1 MLSITQARAV
11 HLAAQGLLQ
20 SPARKASRSAL
31 LRSIERMALLQ
42 IDTIHVVNRS
52 PYLVLFARLGNYP
65 PVWLEDAL
73 AQGQLFET
81 WAHEACFAPRADLLL
96 HRAYNRS
103 SRRHWGLTSA
113 VVNQTVQRPHL
124 DKLLAH
130 VHTNGPVKSS
140 DFKGNDTRTSAW
152 WGWKDEKRWLETL
165 FASGELMVARRENF
179 HRVYDLTERVA
190 SEVHGAEA
198 SGAPS
203 DELVQLAW
211 IEKTV
216 TALGITQARWIHD
229 YFRTKPR
236 LRDADL
242 DALVDSGVLLRVA
255 VDGWASPGYVHRTN
269 KALLTKAV
277 KGKLQATHTA
287 LLSPFDPVVWDR
299 ERAATLFDFD
309 YRLECYTP
317 EPKRVHGYFVLP
329 ILCCGELIGRLDAKA
344 HRAQGVFEVKT
355 LFAQPDMRWSDEQV
369 ASVARAIANF
379 AAWHGTPVVTLTKA
393 QPAALVKR
401 LRSALASHAAG
412 STHYK

>member
-1 MLSITQARAV
+1 L
-11 HLAAQGLLQ
+11 LLQ
-20 SPARKASRSAL
+20 T
-31 LRSIERMALLQ
+31 IERMALLQ

-96 HRAYNRS
+96 HRAYNRNA
-103 SRRHWGLTSA
+103 RRHWGLTSA
-113 VVNQTVQRPHL
+113 VTNQAAQRPHL

-130 VHTNGPVKSS
+130 IRDSGAVKSS
-140 DFKGNDTRTSAW
+140 DFKRNDTRTSAW

-190 SEVHGAEA
+190 PEVQADEANAEPPA
-198 SGAPS
+198 

-211 IEKTV
+211 IEKAV
-216 TALGITQARWIHD
+216 LALGITQARWIHD

-242 DALVDSGVLLRVA
+242 DALVDTGVLLRVA
-255 VDGWASPGYVHRTN
+255 VVGWASPAYVHHTH
-269 KALLTKAV
+269 KALLTKAAA
-277 KGKLQATHTA
+277 GKLLATHTA

-299 ERAATLFDFD
+299 ERATTLFDFD

-344 HRAQGVFEVKT
+344 HRAQGVFEVRA
-355 LFAQPDMRWSDEQV
+355 LFVQPGMRWTDVQV
-369 ASVARAIANF
+369 ESVAKAIADF
-379 AAWHGTPVVTLTKA
+379 AAWHGTPEVQIAKA
-393 QPAALVKR
+393 QPAVLVKR
-401 LRSALASHAAG
+401 LRNALVAHASDANR
-412 STHYK
+412 S

>member
-20 SPARKASRSAL
+20 APARKATRPAL
-31 LRSIERMALLQ
+31 LRTIERMALLQ

-81 WAHEACFAPRADLLL
+81 WAHEACFALRADLLL

-103 SRRHWGLTSA
+103 ARRHWGLTNA
-113 VVNQTVQRPHL
+113 VTNQEANRPQL
-124 DKLLAH
+124 DNLLAH
-130 VHTNGPVKSS
+130 IRANGPVKSS

-190 SEVHGAEA
+190 PEVQGAEVN
-198 SGAPS
+198 GAPS
-203 DELVQLAW
+203 DELMQSAW
-211 IEKTV
+211 IEKAV
-216 TALGITQARWIHD
+216 AALGITQARWIND

-242 DALVDSGVLLRVA
+242 DVLVNGGVLLRVA
-255 VDGWASPGYVHRTN
+255 VDGWASTGYVHHTH
-269 KALLTKAV
+269 KALLNKAAA
-277 KGKLQATHTA
+277 GNLQATHTA

-344 HRAQGVFEVKT
+344 HRAQGVFEVRA
-355 LFAQPDMRWSDEQV
+355 LFAQPGAAWTDAQV
-369 ASVARAIANF
+369 ESVAKAIADF
-379 AAWHGTPVVTLTKA
+379 ADWHGTPKVQVAKA
-393 QPAALVKR
+393 QPATLVKR
-401 LRSALASHAAG
+401 LRSALAAQASATNP
-412 STHYK
+412 S

>member
-1 MLSITQARAV
+1 MLSITQARAL

-20 SPARKASRSAL
+20 APARKASRPAL
-31 LRSIERMALLQ
+31 LRTIERMALLQ

-103 SRRHWGLTSA
+103 ARRHWGLTSA
-113 VVNQTVQRPHL
+113 VTNQEAQRPQL

-130 VHTNGPVKSS
+130 IHAKGPVKSS

-190 SEVHGAEA
+190 PEVLAVEA
-198 SGAPS
+198 SPLTPS
-203 DELVQLAW
+203 DEFVQLAW
-211 IEKTV
+211 IEKAV
-216 TALGITQARWIHD
+216 AALGITQARWIHD

-255 VDGWASPGYVHRTN
+255 VDGWASPAYVHHTH
-269 KALLTKAV
+269 KSLLTKADA
-277 KGKLQATHTA
+277 GKLLATHTA

-299 ERAATLFDFD
+299 ERAATLFGFD

-329 ILCCGELIGRLDAKA
+329 ILCGGELIGRLDAKA
-344 HRAQGVFEVKT
+344 HRAEGVFEVRA
-355 LFAQPDMRWSDEQV
+355 LFAQPGAVWTDAKV
-369 ASVARAIANF
+369 AVVAGAIFDF
-379 AAWHGTPVVTLTKA
+379 AAWHGTPVVQLAKA
-393 QPAALVKR
+393 QPVALVKR
-401 LRSALASHAAG
+401 LRNALLAHASG
-412 STHYK
+412 VNRS

>member
-1 MLSITQARAV
+1 MLSVTQARAV

-20 SPARKASRSAL
+20 APARKASRHAL
-31 LRSIERMALLQ
+31 LRTIERMALLQ

-103 SRRHWGLTSA
+103 ARRHWGLASA
-113 VVNQTVQRPHL
+113 ALSHSAQRPHL

-130 VHTNGPVKSS
+130 ICTNGPVKSS
-140 DFKGNDTRTSAW
+140 DFKRTDTRASAW
-152 WGWKDEKRWLETL
+152 WAWKDEKRWLEAL

-190 SEVHGAEA
+190 PEVSVAEA
-198 SGAPS
+198 NAAGID
-203 DELVQLAW
+203 DEVQGEW
-211 IEKTV
+211 IEKAV
-216 TALGITQARWIHD
+216 TALGITQARWIND

-255 VDGWASPGYVHRTN
+255 VDRWASPGYVHHTN
-269 KALLTKAV
+269 KALLTKAAA
-277 KGKLQATHTA
+277 GKLLATHTA

-299 ERAATLFDFD
+299 ERTSTLFDFD

-317 EPKRVHGYFVLP
+317 EDKRVFGYFVLP
-329 ILCCGELIGRLDAKA
+329 ILTYVVIALLDIKIIKE
-344 HRAQGVFEVKT
+344 VFKV
-355 LFAQPDMRWSDEQV
+355 RH
-369 ASVARAIANF
+369 N
-379 AAWHGTPVVTLTKA
+379 
-393 QPAALVKR
+393 
-401 LRSALASHAAG
+401 
-412 STHYK
+412 